1 MGIMVTQ
8 PVGLTV
14 GKCNDVTTDDVT
26 EGISDVVASV
36 VDMLKRE
43 LEVTVKEAVVGT
55 DGINVVIGVTVIEKK
70 DGDVIT

>member
-26 EGISDVVASV
+26 EGINDVVASV

-43 LEVTVKEAVVGT
+43 LEVTVEEAVVGT
-55 DGINVVIGVTVIEKK
+55 DSVDVVIGVTDIEKK